1 MLGSQG
7 CLRVVPGCDIEAGVT
22 TSRQAMVASGQV
34 REHPPVTQDT
44 TATRFSWPFYRSR
57 SERMLSGVAGG
68 LAESAGLSPI
78 YVRAAFVSLSLAG
91 GVGIVLYAIL
101 ALVVPDTPGDE
112 TDDISSPASRMK
124 IAGMVLMFVALMLIL
139 QAIGLWLGAV
149 VWPTTLVVFG
159 LAIAIETSGI
169 NYERSLEGV
178 TAGRRSSWLVIGG
191 LGMMVAGLVVVLRS
205 LDRLQSVGVLAI
217 ALIVAVGG
225 FMIVAGPWLWSL
237 IEDLRTERRARIR
250 SEEKAEVAAH
260 LHDSVLQTLA
270 LIQRTDDPK
279 KMVTLARSQERDLR
293 SWLFDESISDTESI
307 QGALTNA
314 ATRVEAAHDVPVS
327 VVVVGEADLPKDRHE
342 ALIAATTEAMMNA
355 AKHSGAPKVS
365 VYAEATGASIDVY
378 VTDQGDGF
386 DRDSVGD
393 DRRGI
398 RESIEARMQR
408 HGGTTAIESIAG
420 EGTEVRLIMNGAVT

>member
-1 MLGSQG
+1 ML
-7 CLRVVPGCDIEAGVT
+7 A
-22 TSRQAMVASGQV
+22 
-34 REHPPVTQDT
+34 
-44 TATRFSWPFYRSR
+44 
-57 SERMLSGVAGG
+57 GVAGG
-68 LAESAGLSPI
+68 IAESAGLSPI
-78 YVRAAFVSLSLAG
+78 YARAAFVSLSLAG
-91 GVGIVLYAIL
+91 GVGIILYVIL
-101 ALVVPDTPGDE
+101 ALVVPDTPDHE
-112 TDDISSPASRMK
+112 SDDVSPPATR
-124 IAGMVLMFVALMLIL
+124 IHVAGMALMFVALMLIL

-178 TAGRRSSWLVIGG
+178 TAGRRSWWLVIGG

-205 LDRLQSVGVLAI
+205 LDRLQSFGVLAI
-217 ALIVAVGG
+217 ALIVAIGG
-225 FMIVAGPWLWSL
+225 FIIVAGPWLWSL

-293 SWLFDESISDTESI
+293 SWLFDERSTDTDSI

-314 ATRVEAAHDVPVS
+314 ATRVETAHDVPIS
-327 VVVVGEADLPKDRHE
+327 VVVVGEASLPSDKHE
-342 ALIAATTEAMMNA
+342 ALISAATEAMMNA
-355 AKHSGAPKVS
+355 AKHSGAAKVS
-365 VYAEATGASIDVY
+365 VYSEMADGTIDVY

-386 DRDSVGD
+386 DRDSVGE

-408 HGGTTAIESIAG
+408 HGGTATIESIAG
-420 EGTEVRLIMNGAVT
+420 EGTEIHLTMNGASS

>member
-1 MLGSQG
+1 ML
-7 CLRVVPGCDIEAGVT
+7 A
-22 TSRQAMVASGQV
+22 
-34 REHPPVTQDT
+34 
-44 TATRFSWPFYRSR
+44 
-57 SERMLSGVAGG
+57 GVAGG

-91 GVGIVLYAIL
+91 GVGIILYVVL
-101 ALVVPDTPGDE
+101 ALVVPDTPDGGS
-112 TDDISSPASRMK
+112 DDISPPATRMQV
-124 IAGMVLMFVALMLIL
+124 AGMALMFVALMLIL

-178 TAGRRSSWLVIGG
+178 TAGRRSWWLVIGG

-217 ALIVAVGG
+217 ALIVAIGG

-293 SWLFDESISDTESI
+293 SWLFDENSTDTDSIL
-307 QGALTNA
+307 GALTSA
-314 ATRVEAAHDVPVS
+314 ATRVEAAHDVPIS
-327 VVVVGEADLPKDRHE
+327 VVVVGEASLPSDKQD
-342 ALIAATTEAMMNA
+342 ALISAATEAMMNA
-355 AKHSGAPKVS
+355 AKHSGAAKVS
-365 VYAEATGASIDVY
+365 VYAEMANGAIDVY
-378 VTDQGDGF
+378 VTDQGGGF
-386 DRDSVGD
+386 DRDSVGE

-408 HGGTTAIESIAG
+408 HGGSATIESIAG
-420 EGTEVRLIMNGAVT
+420 EGTEVHLTMIGATS

>member
-1 MLGSQG
+1 ML
-7 CLRVVPGCDIEAGVT
+7 A
-22 TSRQAMVASGQV
+22 
-34 REHPPVTQDT
+34 
-44 TATRFSWPFYRSR
+44 
-57 SERMLSGVAGG
+57 GVAGG
-68 LAESAGLSPI
+68 LAHSAGLSPI

-91 GVGIVLYAIL
+91 GVGIILYVIL
-101 ALVVPDTPGDE
+101 ALVVPDTPTGE
-112 TDDISSPASRMK
+112 SDDISPPATRMQV
-124 IAGMVLMFVALMLIL
+124 AGMALMFVALMLIL

-178 TAGRRSSWLVIGG
+178 TADRRSWWLVIGG

-217 ALIVAVGG
+217 ALIVAIGG

-293 SWLFDESISDTESI
+293 SWLFDENSANTDSIA
-307 QGALTNA
+307 GALTNA
-314 ATRVEAAHDVPVS
+314 ATNVEAAHDVPIS
-327 VVVVGEADLPKDRHE
+327 VVVVGEANLPPDKQDP
-342 ALIAATTEAMMNA
+342 LISAATEAMMNA
-355 AKHSGAPKVS
+355 AEHSGAEKVS
-365 VYAEATGASIDVY
+365 VYAEMANGAIDVY
-378 VTDQGDGF
+378 VTDQGGGF
-386 DRDSVGD
+386 DRDSVGE

-408 HGGTTAIESIAG
+408 HGGSATIESIAG
-420 EGTEVRLIMNGAVT
+420 EGTEVHLTMNGATS

>member
-1 MLGSQG
+1 ML
-7 CLRVVPGCDIEAGVT
+7 A
-22 TSRQAMVASGQV
+22 
-34 REHPPVTQDT
+34 
-44 TATRFSWPFYRSR
+44 
-57 SERMLSGVAGG
+57 GVAGG

-91 GVGIVLYAIL
+91 GVGIILYVVL
-101 ALVVPDTPGDE
+101 ALVVPDTPDGE
-112 TDDISSPASRMK
+112 PDDISSPATRMQ
-124 IAGMVLMFVALMLIL
+124 IAGLALMFVALMLIL
-139 QAIGLWLGAV
+139 QAVGLWLGAV

-178 TAGRRSSWLVIGG
+178 TTGRRSWWLVIGG

-205 LDRLQSVGVLAI
+205 LDRLQSFGVLAI
-217 ALIVAVGG
+217 ALIVALGG

-293 SWLFDESISDTESI
+293 SWLFDENSTDTDSIL
-307 QGALTNA
+307 GALTSA
-314 ATRVEAAHDVPVS
+314 ATRVEAAHDVPIS
-327 VVVVGEADLPKDRHE
+327 VVVVGEASLPSDKQE
-342 ALIAATTEAMMNA
+342 ALISAATEAMMNA
-355 AKHSGAPKVS
+355 AKHSGAAKVS
-365 VYAEATGASIDVY
+365 VYAEMANGAIDVY
-378 VTDQGDGF
+378 VTDQGAGF
-386 DRDSVGD
+386 DRDSVGE

-398 RESIEARMQR
+398 RE
-408 HGGTTAIESIAG
+408 
-420 EGTEVRLIMNGAVT
+420 

>member
-1 MLGSQG
+1 ML
-7 CLRVVPGCDIEAGVT
+7 A
-22 TSRQAMVASGQV
+22 
-34 REHPPVTQDT
+34 
-44 TATRFSWPFYRSR
+44 
-57 SERMLSGVAGG
+57 GVAGG
-68 LAESAGLSPI
+68 VSEAVGVSPI
-78 YVRAAFVSLSLAG
+78 YIRAAFVCLSLAG
-91 GVGIVLYAIL
+91 GVGLILYVLL
-101 ALVVPDTPGDE
+101 ALIVPDNPTNGQREGVP
-112 TDDISSPASRMK
+112 PASK
-124 IAGMVLMFVALMLIL
+124 AQVIGMTTMFVAVMLFL
-139 QAIGLWLGAV
+139 QAVGLWFGVV

-159 LAIAIETSGI
+159 LAMAIETSGI

-178 TAGRRSSWLVIGG
+178 TSGRRSWWLVIAG
-191 LGMMVAGLVVVLRS
+191 LAMMVAGLVVVLRS

-217 ALIVAVGG
+217 ALVVAFGG
-225 FMIVAGPWLWSL
+225 FAIVAGPWLWSL

-293 SWLFDESISDTESI
+293 SWLFDDTNTDADSIE
-307 QGALTNA
+307 GALTSA

-327 VVVVGEADLPKDRHE
+327 VVVVGEVGLPPERQD

-355 AKHSGAPKVS
+355 AEHSGASKIS
-365 VYAEATGASIDVY
+365 VYAEMAGGSVDVY
-378 VTDQGDGF
+378 VSDQGNGF

-398 RESIEARMQR
+398 RESIEARMNR
-408 HGGTTAIESIAG
+408 HDGIAMIESIAG
-420 EGTEVRLIMNGAVT
+420 EGTEVHLTMNGAAT

>member
-1 MLGSQG
+1 
-7 CLRVVPGCDIEAGVT
+7 
-22 TSRQAMVASGQV
+22 
-34 REHPPVTQDT
+34 
-44 TATRFSWPFYRSR
+44 
-57 SERMLSGVAGG
+57 MLSGVAGG

>member
-1 MLGSQG
+1 
-7 CLRVVPGCDIEAGVT
+7 
-22 TSRQAMVASGQV
+22 
-34 REHPPVTQDT
+34 
-44 TATRFSWPFYRSR
+44 
-57 SERMLSGVAGG
+57 MLSGVAGG

-355 AKHSGAPKVS
+355 AKHSGAPMVS